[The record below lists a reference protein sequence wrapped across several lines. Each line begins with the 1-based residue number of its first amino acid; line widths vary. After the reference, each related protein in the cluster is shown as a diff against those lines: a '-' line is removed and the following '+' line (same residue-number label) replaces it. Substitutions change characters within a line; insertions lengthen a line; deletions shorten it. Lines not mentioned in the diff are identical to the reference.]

1 MEKSNCIDSEC
12 GFEIVSIDANSIKK
26 CNIFIN
32 TFSIFKCTNGHAII
46 EKNGVAYHFCC
57 GTHLCLSETAHLRIV
72 QFSEDFTCVACNIDI
87 SFTTELYPY
96 LDNKIWNVLDHS
108 NPEDVKLK
116 EFQMLDII
124 FGQLNIIYNV
134 DNFQFKRQIAL
145 HTMINYILVTYNILK
160 LHIDIN
166 ENQGEAPT
174 ILNNTMLDRFYLL
187 CSQHHTKERNIEF
200 YTQKLHISKRHLYNI
215 VNSSIQCSPKQLL
228 DNFIVGTI
236 KKLLLT
242 TSLSIQQI
250 SEMLNFPDQSTLR
263 QFFKRNM
270 GQSPLAY
277 RRENKQ

>member
-1 MEKSNCIDSEC
+1 MDSGC
-12 GFEIVSIDANSIKK
+12 GFEIVHIDGNSIKE

-32 TFSIFKCTNGHAII
+32 TFSIFKCTSGSATI
-46 EKNGVAYHFCC
+46 EKNGVAYHFCS
-57 GTHLCLSETAHLRIV
+57 GTHFCLYETAHLRII
-72 QFSEDFTCVACNIDI
+72 QFSDDFSYVACNIDI

-96 LDNKIWNVLDHS
+96 LDNKIWSMLDHS
-108 NPEDVKLK
+108 NPEVVRLK
-116 EFQMLDII
+116 EFQMLDVI
-124 FGQLNIIYNV
+124 FGQLNIIFNV

-145 HTMINYILVTYNILK
+145 HTMINYILVMYNILK
-160 LHIDIN
+160 LHINIADI
-166 ENQGEAPT
+166 QGEGT
-174 ILNNTMLDRFYLL
+174 STLNNSMLDRFYLL
-187 CSQHHTKERNIEF
+187 CNEHHTKERNIAF
-200 YTQKLHISKRHLYNI
+200 YSQKLHISKRHLYNI

-270 GQSPLAY
+270 GMSPLEY
-277 RRENKQ
+277 RQKNKQ